1 METKAPEPLL
11 LDDINWLN
19 SSTRMLHHAGTWDF
33 EYLEQR
39 NRITR
44 VYSHACTMAYLDETA
59 LKIMIIS
66 AGGTPTG
73 ALRLIDFSLVGNN
86 MSNLLIDAEDIV
98 FNITIHT
105 PGLTE
110 EDVTVLQEIVI
121 TEIIV
126 DDVASLHKNFALW
139 AMQYLPA
146 EDITTEKELNFQLQL
161 LLSHS
166 EGSYIAGLASS
177 TSDIEA
183 ILKGGKHPV
192 ATVQESRVH
201 RMVF

>member
-1 METKAPEPLL
+1 MEAKVPEYPL

-44 VYSHACTMAYLDETA
+44 VYSHACTMAYLDETTF
-59 LKIMIIS
+59 KIMIIS
-66 AGGTPTG
+66 AGATPTG

-98 FNITIHT
+98 FNITVHT
-105 PGLTE
+105 PGLIE
-110 EDVTVLQEIVI
+110 DDVTALQEIVI
-121 TEIIV
+121 TEIVV
-126 DDVASLHKNFALW
+126 DDVASMHRNFAYW
-139 AMQYLPA
+139 AMQYLQTDKINS
-146 EDITTEKELNFQLQL
+146 EEELNFQLHL
-161 LLSHS
+161 LLSSS

-192 ATVQESRVH
+192 ANVQESKVH